1 MATYPTAVNSW
12 PLSINFWP
20 AVLTNPVDAGGA
32 GAEVLEL
39 ITDVED
45 IVDVGLLETELDWAG
60 DDAVA
65 PGMH

>member
-1 MATYPTAVNSW
+1 M
-12 PLSINFWP
+12 
-20 AVLTNPVDAGGA
+20 LTNPVDAGGA